1 MTALASID
9 TLAALGATATA
20 ACDRRPD
27 RWGGTIG
34 SAVSTRSAR
43 RQRLLAHL
51 HACGPRP
58 VFEALLELEA
68 GRALDEVL
76 ERYGRIPAHIYRALG
91 ADVLPIDAVTI
102 IDGGRQ

>member
-20 ACDRRPD
+20 ACNRRPD
-27 RWGGTIG
+27 RRGGTIG

-68 GRALDEVL
+68 GRAT
-76 ERYGRIPAHIYRALG
+76 RCSSATG
-91 ADVLPIDAVTI
+91 ASPRTSIVRSELTCSRSMP
-102 IDGGRQ
+102 